1 MRQRPRILAL
11 AALALPALTACRE
24 ERKPGPIGTELSTPA
39 ALFVV
44 GSGASATL
52 LVANAN
58 FQLEY
63 SSGSLTAIPLSGIDE
78 SRRVN
83 RTSDPG
89 VVSSAVPL
97 DSFAGQI
104 TTTPDGSR
112 VLVTNRLSEGETRTA
127 QDRVFFFDVSNPMAP
142 TEIDLEPGTEGMQS
156 SLRVGH
162 DPFGVQTVRLPPE
175 GPGLP
180 PRDRAFVANATD
192 GSISV
197 LNLTPGT
204 YCRTRPA
211 PCVDDPLPFPRS
223 SAVDFTDVG
232 EVSSVI
238 FDGPGITPLITATE
252 IWEVTFIEGPSPCPS
267 SDGSPLGYWR
277 VEGSL
282 SGVQRTHA
290 CTDFF
295 YVTQSGVT
303 FQILRE
309 RDADGNVV
317 GNPPNEGDSFTF
329 QTYRGDFESTSRIS
343 LSQALPGAVVTGR
356 GAGQLIVDP
365 FRNRIYVTSRL
376 TNYVYVLDAG
386 DYRFLGV
393 FTITSN
399 VTGRDSRGL
408 ALSPD
413 GSELYVVNR
422 SPDALLTIDPD
433 SMPDQL
439 EPLVVPDAVVATLSL
454 SSGPSEIAVSPDG
467 KYGFITAFNAD
478 GIDIVDLQARVLRK
492 TGHAGDGPFAI
503 KLSADGRRAY
513 VGQYFSSSIDVLD
526 ADPASPRFGEV
537 ITTVAGEDYDT
548 DFR

>member
-1 MRQRPRILAL
+1 MRQRSRFIAV
-11 AALALPALTACRE
+11 AALALPALAACRA
-24 ERKPGPIGTELSTPA
+24 ERKPGPIGTDLATPA

-58 FQLEY
+58 FQLEF
-63 SSGSLTAIPLSGIDE
+63 SSGSLAAIPLAAIDE
-78 SRRVN
+78 SKRINLV
-83 RTSDPG
+83 SDL
-89 VVSSAVPL
+89 VVAAVPL

-104 TTTPDGSR
+104 TATPDGSR
-112 VLVTNRLSEGETRTA
+112 VLVTNRLTEGDVRTA
-127 QDRVFFFDVSNPMAP
+127 EDRVFFYDITNPQAP
-142 TEIDLEPGTEGMQS
+142 SGVDLDPAVEGMQNF
-156 SLRVGH
+156 LRVGH
-162 DPFGVQTVRLPPE
+162 DPFGVQTVRLAPE

-180 PRDRAFVANATD
+180 PRDRGFIANATD
-192 GSISV
+192 GSLSV

-204 YCRTRPA
+204 YCRSTPA

-223 SAVDFTDVG
+223 SAVDFIDLG
-232 EVSSVI
+232 DPSNVI
-238 FDGPGITPLITATE
+238 FDGPGVTPSVTATE
-252 IWEVTFIEGPSPCPS
+252 IWEITFIEGPSPCPS

-277 VEGSL
+277 VEGTL

-295 YVTQSGVT
+295 YATPNGVT
-303 FQILRE
+303 FEIARE

-317 GNPPNEGDSFTF
+317 GNPPTQGDSFTF
-329 QTYRGDFESTSRIS
+329 QTFRGDFLPTSRIP
-343 LSQALPGAVVTGR
+343 LSQSLPGAVVTGR
-356 GAGQLIVDP
+356 GAGQLLIDP

-376 TNYVYVLDAG
+376 TNYVYVLDAS

-422 SPDALLTIDPD
+422 APDALLIIDPD
-433 SMPDQL
+433 AMPDQL
-439 EPLVVPDAVVATLSL
+439 EPVVIPDAVVATLGL
-454 SSGPSEIAVSPDG
+454 SSGPSEIVLSPDG
-467 KYGFITAFNAD
+467 RYGFVTAFNAD
-478 GIDIVDLQARVLRK
+478 GIDLVDLQARVLRK

-503 KLSADGRRAY
+503 RLSADGLRGY

-526 ADPASPRFGEV
+526 TDPASARFGEV
-537 ITTVAGEDYDT
+537 ITTIADEDYDT

>member
-1 MRQRPRILAL
+1 MRQRSRIFAV
-11 AALALPALTACRE
+11 AALALPALSACRE
-24 ERKPGPIGTELSTPA
+24 ERKPGPIGTELATPA
-39 ALFVV
+39 AMFVV

-58 FQLEY
+58 FQLEF
-63 SSGSLTAIPLSGIDE
+63 SSGSLTAIPLAAIDE
-78 SRRVN
+78 TRRVN
-83 RTSDPG
+83 LTSD
-89 VVSSAVPL
+89 VVSSAVPM

-112 VLVTNRLSEGETRTA
+112 VLVTNRLSEGEFRTA
-127 QDRVFFFDVSNPMAP
+127 QDRVFFFDVTNPQVPA
-142 TEIDLEPGTEGMQS
+142 EVDLEPGTEGMQS

-180 PRDRAFVANATD
+180 PRDRGFVANATD

-204 YCRTRPA
+204 FCRSVPA
-211 PCVDDPLPFPRS
+211 PCVDDPLPFPRA
-223 SAVDFTDVG
+223 SAVEFTDVG
-232 EVSSVI
+232 DESALF
-238 FDGPGITPLITATE
+238 FDGPGISPLITATE

-267 SDGSPLGYWR
+267 SDGSPAGYWR
-277 VEGSL
+277 VEGTV
-282 SGVQRTHA
+282 SGVQRNHA
-290 CTDFF
+290 CTEFF
-295 YVTQSGVT
+295 YATPSGVT
-303 FQILRE
+303 FHILRE
-309 RDADGNVV
+309 RDADGNVI
-317 GNPPNEGDSFTF
+317 GNPPNEGDTFTF
-329 QTYRGDFESTSRIS
+329 QTYRGDFTPTSRIA
-343 LSQALPGAVVTGR
+343 LSQSLPGAVVTGR

-376 TNYVYVLDAG
+376 TNYVYVLDAS

-422 SPDALLTIDPD
+422 SPDALLIIDPD
-433 SMPDQL
+433 AMPNQL
-439 EPLVVPDAVVATLSL
+439 EPVVIPDAVVATLAL
-454 SSGPSEIAVSPDG
+454 SASPSEIVLSPDG
-467 KYGFITAFNAD
+467 KYGFVTAFSAD
-478 GIDIVDLQARVLRK
+478 GVDVIDLQARALRK

-503 KLSADGRRAY
+503 RLSADGRRAY

-537 ITTVAGEDYDT
+537 ITTIAGVDYDT
-548 DFR
+548 KFR